1 MAETGIA
8 TALLAGLQPANVL
21 ACLAGA
27 VIGTTVGVLPG
38 LGPAAAMA
46 LLLPLTLKLGPA
58 AGLIMLAGIY
68 YGSMYG
74 GSTTSILVNVPGE
87 AASVVTTI
95 DGYRLARRGRAGA
108 ALTIAATASFIGGTF
123 SVGALQFLAPVVAGA
138 ALAFGPAEYF
148 AFTLL
153 GLAVLTNLTGR
164 SRARALA
171 MVALGLALSTVGMD
185 PLGGAV
191 RLTLDMGGAEGGLSF
206 IAVATGLFGVA
217 EILVAV
223 AQPAPA
229 PSARV
234 QLRELY
240 PSREEMRRAVPPML
254 RGSLLGFVVGLVPG
268 PAATIASFAS
278 YGVERRVSKH
288 RDELGRGA
296 IEGVAGPEAANN
308 AAVGG
313 GMVPLLSLGLPFTP
327 SSAVLMSGMLL
338 HGVTPGPFLLRDHP
352 HVFWSIIGSFYVGNV
367 MLLLLN
373 LPLVGLF
380 ARVATI
386 PPRYLMPAV
395 LVLCAVGAFA
405 DNNNLFDVWVMVTAG
420 ILGYVMRALDYD
432 AAPLVLGLV
441 LGPVMERSLLQ
452 ALTIARGELSGLWSS
467 PLSAGMLL
475 AAAGTLATPVLAR
488 LVSRRRLLTAQGRQ
502 ADR

>member
-1 MAETGIA
+1 
-8 TALLAGLQPANVL
+8 
-21 ACLAGA
+21 
-27 VIGTTVGVLPG
+27 
-38 LGPAAAMA
+38 
-46 LLLPLTLKLGPA
+46 
-58 AGLIMLAGIY
+58 
-68 YGSMYG
+68 
-74 GSTTSILVNVPGE
+74 
-87 AASVVTTI
+87 
-95 DGYRLARRGRAGA
+95 
-108 ALTIAATASFIGGTF
+108 
-123 SVGALQFLAPVVAGA
+123 
-138 ALAFGPAEYF
+138 
-148 AFTLL
+148 
-153 GLAVLTNLTGR
+153 
-164 SRARALA
+164 
-171 MVALGLALSTVGMD
+171 
-185 PLGGAV
+185 
-191 RLTLDMGGAEGGLSF
+191 
-206 IAVATGLFGVA
+206 
-217 EILVAV
+217 
-223 AQPAPA
+223 
-229 PSARV
+229 
-234 QLRELY
+234 
-240 PSREEMRRAVPPML
+240 VPPML

-327 SSAVLMSGMLL
+327 STAVLMSGMLL

-405 DNNNLFDVWVMVTAG
+405 DNNNLFDVWVMVTAS